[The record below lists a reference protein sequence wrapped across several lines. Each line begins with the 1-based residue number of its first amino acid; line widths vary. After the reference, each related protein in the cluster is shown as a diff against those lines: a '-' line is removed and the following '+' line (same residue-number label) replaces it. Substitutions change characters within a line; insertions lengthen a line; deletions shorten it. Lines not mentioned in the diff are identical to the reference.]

1 MLVISGHED
10 VSTAVTMLRQG
21 AYDYLVKDENTLDRL
36 WNIVGKVQ
44 QQASLRRENTQ
55 LRQQVGALRR
65 GPGPA
70 G

>member
-1 MLVISGHED
+1 
-10 VSTAVTMLRQG
+10 MLRQG

-44 QQASLRRENTQ
+44 QQASLRRGNTQ